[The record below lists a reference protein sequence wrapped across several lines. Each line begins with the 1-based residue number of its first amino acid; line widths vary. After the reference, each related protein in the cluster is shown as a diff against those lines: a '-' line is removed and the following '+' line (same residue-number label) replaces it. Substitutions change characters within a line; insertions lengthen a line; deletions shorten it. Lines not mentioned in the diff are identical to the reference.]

1 VSNDFL
7 GASSQLNC
15 FLDRFDRRAV
25 RPCPAEQANTGKS
38 WVGASGWIQG
48 RLAIQSF
55 AMRVQNRSLKDAATL
70 LDNPPGWKVV
80 LAANY
85 QDASMTE
92 RPRLVPGGC
101 QHLGPKPLISS

>member
-1 VSNDFL
+1 
-7 GASSQLNC
+7 
-15 FLDRFDRRAV
+15 
-25 RPCPAEQANTGKS
+25 
-38 WVGASGWIQG
+38 
-48 RLAIQSF
+48 
-55 AMRVQNRSLKDAATL
+55 MRVQNRSLKDAATL